1 MKSQILTALFLCSFL
16 PASSQN
22 KINVVKKDKSLVNQL
37 GAVEKAKNSERL
49 KSLFSADAVGSKYSK
64 IKINKNN

>member
-1 MKSQILTALFLCSFL
+1 MQFSACKFSK
-16 PASSQN
+16 QN
-22 KINVVKKDKSLVNQL
+22 KCCKKDKSLVNQL

-64 IKINKNN
+64 IKIIN